1 MYAIPQNI
9 KAALGTTMKVTGRLL
24 ASVNGSPFT
33 YPVSLESGEVT
44 VDSRSPIRRKLSA
57 TIGAKI
63 TDPEC
68 DTFVTEMRAEY
79 GITLPGQST
88 FWIPVGVFVIT
99 DAEEVAPGKV
109 AIKGE
114 DRWRRIV
121 NARFLQPVST
131 SGLHRT
137 AIINLIQDADPRITC
152 TDYTGSGSTH
162 RTSVHDRDRDKAILE
177 LAKTIGADV
186 YMNVLGNA
194 EIRIPKTLLDT
205 PVLTISGRDG
215 GTLINAKRATKQGNT
230 YNAVVVEGENSSG
243 DVSVRAVLKVT
254 SSSSKLLFGGAFAQR
269 PRFFRS
275 TMISTYAQAL
285 DVAKTLLAKVTG
297 ISQTVSIEAF
307 PLAMLEG
314 GDPVWIEVEDGRL
327 EKHIVDAFNIPLSLG
342 KMTLSTR
349 TPYDDEL
356 EGE

>member
-1 MYAIPQNI
+1 MYAIPDYI
-9 KAALGTTMKVTGRLL
+9 KVSLGRSHSVSGRLL

-33 YPVSLESGEVT
+33 YPVKLDSGEVT
-44 VDSRSPIRRKLSA
+44 VDSRSPIRRKLNA
-57 TIGAKI
+57 VIQAKI

-68 DTFVTEMRAEY
+68 DTFVTEIRAEY
-79 GITLPGQST
+79 GITPQGQAT
-88 FWIPVGVFVIT
+88 FWIPVGTFVVT

-109 AIKGE
+109 SIKGE

-137 AIINLIQDADPRITC
+137 AIINLLHDADPRIEA
-152 TDYTGSGSTH
+152 TDYTGSTATH
-162 RTSVHDRDRDKAILE
+162 RTSVHDRDRDKAVLE

-194 EIRIPKTLLDT
+194 EIRIPKTLADD
-205 PVLTISGRDG
+205 PVLTISGLDG
-215 GTLINAKRATKQGNT
+215 GTLIDAKRSTKQGNT

-275 TMISTYAQAL
+275 TMISTYTQAQ

-314 GDPVWIEVEDGRL
+314 GDPVLIEVEEGRM

-349 TPYDDEL
+349 TPYDDDL